1 MTGKQKALKALAVLA
16 AVIALC
22 MFFARTV
29 QTITTPKV
37 QRVSPTKGKLEEKIP
52 LTAQVYFPQTEE
64 IVIPEASKLNLTVK
78 QVKVKAGTRVSKGD
92 IIFTADAPEYE
103 SKRKEIQES
112 YDKKVRELAEERAGN
127 VRLAT
132 ASAQND
138 AYNAL
143 MDAYEAYYQ
152 ARYQARLMAQAAGYT
167 LPADETAWA
176 ELTDAPVAV
185 RQAAANSAA
194 ALAAMEESFQA
205 LKSFYTKG
213 GRVGD
218 STFTYIKKLD
228 GLREEIDE
236 YAAQLME
243 LDTLYQ
249 SLMTITAPHDGYI
262 TEISLKQGDS
272 YEGVKAAYTI
282 SAEGTEPVL
291 RANVSQVNKT
301 LKEGAKVALA
311 DGTASTII
319 ALETAADGT
328 KYAQIELNKDV
339 LKTGGGLINML
350 KETGVDVTITYK
362 ASKNTTLIPASAL
375 RQDSDDSY
383 YVYVV
388 VQNYGG
394 GLLDNSGYVLQ
405 KTTVTV
411 LEKTDKMVSIGED
424 LQWSEIA
431 DREDRALSDGQ
442 AVMDYVD

>member
-37 QRVSPTKGKLEEKIP
+37 QRISPTKGKLEEKIP

-64 IVIPEASKLNLTVK
+64 VVIEGAADLHLTVN
-78 QVKVKAGTRVSKGD
+78 QVKVKAGTQVAKGD
-92 IIFTADAPEYE
+92 VIFTATAPEYE
-103 SKRKEIQES
+103 SKRKEIQEN

-127 VRLAT
+127 VRVAT
-132 ASAQND
+132 TSAQND

-143 MDAYEAYYQ
+143 MDAYEIYYQ
-152 ARYQARLMAQAAGYT
+152 ARYQARLAAQTAGYT
-167 LPADETAWA
+167 LPADETTWA
-176 ELTDAPVAV
+176 DLTDAPDDV
-185 RQAAANSAA
+185 RQAAAGSAA
-194 ALAAMEESFQA
+194 ALTAMEESFQT
-205 LKSFYTKG
+205 LKNFYTKG

-218 STFTYIKKLD
+218 ATFDFIKKMD
-228 GLREEIDE
+228 GLREEIEE

-243 LDTLYQ
+243 LDMLNQ
-249 SLMTITAPHDGYI
+249 SLLTITAPHDGYI
-262 TEISLKQGDS
+262 TEITLKQGDT
-272 YEGVKAAYTI
+272 YEGAKAAYTI
-282 SAEGTEPVL
+282 SAEDSEPVL
-291 RANVSQVNKT
+291 RANVSQVNKN
-301 LKEGAKVALA
+301 LKEGAKVALT
-311 DGTASTII
+311 DGTASKIT
-319 ALETAADGT
+319 ALETGADGT
-328 KYAQIELNKDV
+328 KYVQIELNKDV
-339 LKTGGGLINML
+339 LKAGGGLTTML
-350 KETGVDVTITYK
+350 KETSIDVTVTYK

-388 VQNYGG
+388 TQNYGG
-394 GLLDNSGYVLQ
+394 GLLGNSGYVLA
-405 KTTVTV
+405 KTSVTV

-431 DREDRALSDGQ
+431 DREDRALSDGK

>member
-37 QRVSPTKGKLEEKIP
+37 QRISPTKGKLEEKIP

-64 IVIPEASKLNLTVK
+64 IVIEAAADLHLTVE
-78 QVKVKAGTRVSKGD
+78 QVKVKAGTQVSKGD
-92 IIFTADAPEYE
+92 VIFTATAPEYE
-103 SKRKEIQES
+103 SKRKEIQEN

-132 ASAQND
+132 TSTQNE

-152 ARYQARLMAQAAGYT
+152 ARYQARLAAQNAGYT
-167 LPADETAWA
+167 LPADETTWA
-176 ELTDAPVAV
+176 ELTDAPVTV
-185 RQAAANSAA
+185 RQAAASSAA
-194 ALAAMEESFQA
+194 ALAAMEESFQT

-228 GLREEIDE
+228 GIREEIDD

-243 LDTLYQ
+243 LDTLRQ
-249 SLMTITAPHDGYI
+249 SLLTITAPHDGYI
-262 TEISLKQGDS
+262 TEITLKRGDA
-272 YEGVKAAYTI
+272 YEGVKTAYII
-282 SAEGTEPVL
+282 SAEGSEPVL
-291 RANVSQVNKT
+291 RANVSQVSKT
-301 LKEGAKVALA
+301 LKEGAKVSLT
-311 DGTASTII
+311 DGTASTIT
-319 ALETAADGT
+319 ALETGADGT
-328 KYAQIELNKDV
+328 KYVQIALNKDV
-339 LKTGGGLINML
+339 LKSGGGLANLL
-350 KETGVDVTITYK
+350 KETSIDVTVTYK

-375 RQDSDDSY
+375 RQDSDGSY

-388 VQNYGG
+388 NQNYGG

-411 LEKTDKMVSIGED
+411 LEKTDKMVSIGEE